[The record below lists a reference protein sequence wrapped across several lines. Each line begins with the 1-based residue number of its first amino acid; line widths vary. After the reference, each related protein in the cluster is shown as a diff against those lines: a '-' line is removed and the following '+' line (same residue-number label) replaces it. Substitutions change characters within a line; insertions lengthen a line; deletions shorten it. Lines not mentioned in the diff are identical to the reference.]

1 VTMVVSNSSRKNMK
15 PPITAMSEKCG
26 DYRVNYNMPRRSLTQ
41 HDSLRLATDE
51 IRYGQSPRQCF

>member
-1 VTMVVSNSSRKNMK
+1 MK
-15 PPITAMSEKCG
+15 PPVTEMSEKRD

-51 IRYGQSPRQCF
+51 IRYGPSPRQ